1 MGVAVPIFAT
11 LSDRL
16 GGRIVCMAG
25 ALLVLLWAFPMF
37 WLVDTGEPVFI
48 TVAFS
53 VGMLAFAVLYGPM
66 GAYLP
71 ELFGTRLRYSGA
83 SVSYNLGGVLGGAFA
98 PILASSL
105 LIVAGGSWAIS
116 LYIALMALI
125 SLLCVFFLSETHLAD
140 ISGMREEERDLLAE
154 DGVVPE

>member
-1 MGVAVPIFAT
+1 MGEGSGEA
-11 LSDRL
+11 SM
-16 GGRIVCMAG
+16 GR
-25 ALLVLLWAFPMF
+25 
-37 WLVDTGEPVFI
+37 
-48 TVAFS
+48 VAFAS
-53 VGMLAFAVLYGPM
+53 FIGTAIEFYDFYIYGTAAALAFAVLYGPM

-116 LYIALMALI
+116 LYIALMALL
-125 SLLCVFFLSETHLAD
+125 SLLCIFFLSETHLAD
-140 ISGMREEERDLLAE
+140 ISGMREEERGVLA
-154 DGVVPE
+154 DGGVVPE